1 MGFWGKKMLPQ
12 VFKWDDAS
20 REVICSAMD
29 EANVL
34 SASSDFIAKELQ
46 LSSVRIVV
54 GESEDDSTGR
64 AGSAMPSPLRSSMRD
79 HASSSMVGRG
89 GAGSNPAGIF
99 GRGGPGRLVL
109 V

>member
-34 SASSDFIAKELQ
+34 SASSDFIATTPTVL
-46 LSSVRIVV
+46 
-54 GESEDDSTGR
+54 
-64 AGSAMPSPLRSSMRD
+64 GSYCGWRE
-79 HASSSMVGRG
+79 
-89 GAGSNPAGIF
+89 
-99 GRGGPGRLVL
+99 
-109 V
+109 